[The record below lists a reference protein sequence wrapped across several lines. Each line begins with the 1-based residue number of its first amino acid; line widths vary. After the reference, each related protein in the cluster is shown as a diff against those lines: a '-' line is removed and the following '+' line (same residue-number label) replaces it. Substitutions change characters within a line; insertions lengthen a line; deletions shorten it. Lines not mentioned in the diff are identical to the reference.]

1 MWEATLNALDLAS
14 FGDAWARW
22 YDVEPFGHALRVAYS
37 DRWVRIHTLPRGK
50 RYAETEAERRE
61 IAKRYEAA
69 GKDVLGTRAECTL
82 VGYGYGGEAALPAD
96 HPLAACFPQARRG

>member
-14 FGDAWARW
+14 FGEDWARW
-22 YDVEPFGHALRVAYS
+22 YDVGPFGHALRVAYS

-50 RYAETEAERRE
+50 RY
-61 IAKRYEAA
+61 EAA
-69 GKDVLGTRAECTL
+69 GKDVLGTGAECTL
-82 VGYGYGGEAALPAD
+82 VAYGYGGEAAVPAD